1 MLKEIFLL
9 IIWVVVLCAS
19 SASVG
24 ATPLTISYLQHPS
37 VRDQALPLIRAA
49 YAQAGIKA
57 NFIAMP
63 AHRVLHEITAEHTDG
78 DVILAQEIFAPFKDV
93 ISVGPALTE
102 VDFVLL
108 CVTSVPCDNSV
119 LVATPSTIVATDQ
132 SKRVLLT
139 KYPQAQRN
147 QFYQINNLGKLP
159 ELLNLHRFDYAI
171 FVVSTQWPLPDSLA
185 HLNVHHLFSS
195 KAYHVLHKKHA
206 SVAAE
211 ISLAIATVKAQ
222 KGL

>member
-1 MLKEIFLL
+1 MLKDIFLRL
-9 IIWVVVLCAS
+9 TQVVVLYAIS
-19 SASVG
+19 VPLSA
-24 ATPLTISYLQHPS
+24 APLTISYLQHPS
-37 VRDQALPLIRAA
+37 VRDQALPLVRAA

-102 VDFVLL
+102 VEFVLL
-108 CVTSVPCDNSV
+108 CVASVPCNNSV

-132 SKRVLLT
+132 SKRVLFT

-147 QFYQINNLGKLP
+147 HFYQINNLGKLP
-159 ELLNLHRFDYAI
+159 ELLNVHRFDYAI

-206 SVAAE
+206 SLAAQL
-211 ISLAIATVKAQ
+211 SLAIATIKAQ

>member
-1 MLKEIFLL
+1 MLKEMFLL
-9 IIWVVVLCAS
+9 ITRVIVLCAI
-19 SASVG
+19 SAPIC

-37 VRDQALPLIRAA
+37 VRDQALPLVQAA

-108 CVTSVPCDNSV
+108 CVANVPCDNSV

-159 ELLNLHRFDYAI
+159 ELLNLHRFDYAV

-206 SVAAE
+206 SMAAQL
-211 ISLAIATVKAQ
+211 SLAIATVKAQ